1 MEYRRIKYFEM
12 VARTG
17 NITKAAEKLKMAQP
31 PLSQQIRILEK
42 ELGVKLFERHKQG
55 MFLTSEGFLFLER
68 VTPLIKQFDG
78 LTTFMSGINNQ
89 SIGGKLTV
97 ATLTAYSGILG
108 EALFHF
114 WHAHPDVCLFIREGV
129 SERVLKYMDD
139 KKAQIGITRLPIM
152 NTALNYT
159 MLGNDTIRVFLRDDD
174 PLAHKE
180 LILPKDLKNRLL
192 LLIHSNTEHSGFTR
206 IAQIL
211 EEAGTRPRIV
221 CYADTVVTL
230 LQLIRRKMGIGL
242 LTNSAVTY
250 MQPGIKMIPF
260 CETDINIPTAVV
272 WQKGEANPL
281 VIEAKN
287 LIVKYCSS
295 EGKASARATR
305 NV

>member
-1 MEYRRIKYFEM
+1 MEFRRIKYFEM

-31 PLSQQIRILEK
+31 PLSQQIHILEK
-42 ELGVKLFERHKQG
+42 RLGVKLFERHKQG
-55 MFLTSEGFLFLER
+55 MFLTSEGYLFLEQ

-78 LTTFMSGINNQ
+78 LTTFMSGMNNK
-89 SIGGKLTV
+89 SGGGKLTV
-97 ATLTAYSGILG
+97 ATLTGYSGILG

-114 WHAHPDVCLFIREGV
+114 WRAHPDICLYIREGV
-129 SERVLKYMDD
+129 SERILRYMED
-139 KKAQIGITRLPIM
+139 KEVQIGITRLPIM

-159 MLGNDTIRVFLRDDD
+159 MIGNDTIRAFLRDDD

-180 LILPKDLKNRLL
+180 IILPKDLKNRLL
-192 LLIHSNTEHSGFTR
+192 LLIQTNTEHSGFTR

-221 CYADTVVTL
+221 CYADTVATQ

-242 LTNSAVTY
+242 LPNSGVAF
-250 MQPGIKMIPF
+250 MQPGVKMIPF
-260 CETDINIPTAVV
+260 CETEINIPTAVV
-272 WQKGEANPL
+272 WQKNEANPL

-287 LIVKYCSS
+287 MIVKYCSG
-295 EGKASARATR
+295 EGATKSST
-305 NV
+305 V